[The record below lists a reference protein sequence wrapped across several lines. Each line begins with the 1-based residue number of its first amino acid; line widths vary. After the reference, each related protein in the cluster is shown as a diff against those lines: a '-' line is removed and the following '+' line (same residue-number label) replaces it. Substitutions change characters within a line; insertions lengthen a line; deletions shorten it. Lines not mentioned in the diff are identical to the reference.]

1 MRIVA
6 AESHGIPVLA
16 LDGAL
21 TLGRPVDTFGEA
33 WPRVFEEGGKGLV
46 LDCTRLA
53 YLDSA
58 GIGAIVACAKAGAEA
73 GRVVKVVLPP
83 DGPARRIFELTQLE
97 RAFEIF
103 GAVDDAAA
111 SFP

>member
-6 AESHGIPVLA
+6 AKVRGIPVLA

-21 TLGRPVDTFGEA
+21 TIGLPVDVFGEA
-33 WPRVFEEGGKGLV
+33 WQRAFQEAGTGLV
-46 LDCTRLA
+46 LDGTRLS

-58 GIGAIVACAKAGAEA
+58 GVGAIVACAKAGAAA
-73 GRVVKVVLPP
+73 GRVVKVALRP

-103 GAVDDAAA
+103 GTVDAAAA